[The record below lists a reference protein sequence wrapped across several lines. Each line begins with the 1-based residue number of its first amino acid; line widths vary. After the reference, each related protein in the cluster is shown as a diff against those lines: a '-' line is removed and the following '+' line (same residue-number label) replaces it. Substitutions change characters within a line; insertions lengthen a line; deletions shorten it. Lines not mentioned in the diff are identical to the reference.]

1 MSDFPALSGS
11 SMCSLANLDVEF
23 LHHMLWLPWGIQPSI
38 IFPEEGSEEVSW
50 LSLHHLSLLFSQE
63 RLIITACLANMLK
76 GSRPNSQI

>member
-11 SMCSLANLDVEF
+11 SMCSLANFDVEF

-38 IFPEEGSEEVSW
+38 IFPEEGSKEVSW
-50 LSLHHLSLLFSQE
+50 LCLHQLSWLFCQE

-76 GSRPNSQI
+76 GSRPHSQI